1 MSKLFEKNSQND
13 FLTDNLI
20 VWNRLGLQTF
30 LQNFLNKTRPN
41 YSKKIHKTIFWPT
54 IWLFKTDWFA
64 NILSA
69 DKPFLNKP
77 FFKIS

>member
-30 LQNFLNKTRPN
+30 LQNFLNK
-41 YSKKIHKTIFWPT
+41 
-54 IWLFKTDWFA
+54 
-64 NILSA
+64 
-69 DKPFLNKP
+69 PFLNKR